1 MKTIWPNYV
10 RLSKIIIH
18 SQVQGRMRWGT
29 PLRNMKSILCH
40 LSSLLLQF
48 LLLERASSWLNT
60 ISEQLESHSLCKME
74 TLELTIESNLLK
86 GNLYMQQGHTAL
98 WFDDFMHVYCVHVYI
113 LPILTIFMSPPP
125 FSFDTAVSS
134 LKLLQTSP
142 VTVRGSWAVS
152 DWAKYLYKALTESS
166 RLILECL
173 VTATVTLQPELNF
186 NSLSNHNKTAEM
198 ICCIHDLS

>member
-1 MKTIWPNYV
+1 MRHTLKKYEVNSLPFVISSVTVPFAGTCLLVVKHHFRAAWISFLVQNGNPGTDDRIQSSKGQPLHATRTYGTLVRWLYACLLCTCVYLTYPNHFYV
-10 RLSKIIIH
+10 
-18 SQVQGRMRWGT
+18 
-29 PLRNMKSILCH
+29 
-40 LSSLLLQF
+40 
-48 LLLERASSWLNT
+48 
-60 ISEQLESHSLCKME
+60 
-74 TLELTIESNLLK
+74 
-86 GNLYMQQGHTAL
+86 
-98 WFDDFMHVYCVHVYI
+98 
-113 LPILTIFMSPPP
+113 PPP

>member
-98 WFDDFMHVYCVHVYI
+98 WYDDFMHVYCVY
-113 LPILTIFMSPPP
+113 LTYPNHFYVPP

-142 VTVRGSWAVS
+142 LTVRGSWAVS

-186 NSLSNHNKTAEM
+186 NSISNHNKTAEM
-198 ICCIHDLS
+198 ICCIHDFS

>member
-74 TLELTIESNLLK
+74 TLELTIESSLLK

-98 WFDDFMHVYCVHVYI
+98 WYDDFMHVYCVH
-113 LPILTIFMSPPP
+113 LTYPNHFYVPP

-142 VTVRGSWAVS
+142 LTVRGSWAVS

-186 NSLSNHNKTAEM
+186 NSISNHNKTAEM
-198 ICCIHDLS
+198 ICRIHDFS

>member
-1 MKTIWPNYV
+1 MKTIWLNYV

-98 WFDDFMHVYCVHVYI
+98 WYDDFMHVYCVHVYI
-113 LPILTIFMSPPP
+113 LPILTIFMSPPLQLWHG
-125 FSFDTAVSS
+125 SFIFEAAPNITCDCE
-134 LKLLQTSP
+134 
-142 VTVRGSWAVS
+142 R
-152 DWAKYLYKALTESS
+152 
-166 RLILECL
+166 ILGCKWL
-173 VTATVTLQPELNF
+173 GKIF
-186 NSLSNHNKTAEM
+186 
-198 ICCIHDLS
+198 I